1 VFLTSE
7 ILEEDSL
14 IYLPLQ
20 QQWYS
25 PSSCLWATS
34 TCISGKVAIASIYP
48 GLQEFFVD
56 RLGIQPPHVGMFVEE
71 LQRLANG
78 DIAPPIQQVSDLI
91 QEISSRA
98 PTPEA
103 LNGLRDCNILPIKG
117 IDGQV
122 SLQHAAS
129 RFAIVD
135 RLQYEDLFRGK
146 IPMLDFGLED
156 IHKLQPFLSALGLED
171 RYMSLNIKEKSMANS
186 STLDSILSR
195 RMRAKAYAFYRLVS
209 PYCSWSCSFH

>member
-1 VFLTSE
+1 
-7 ILEEDSL
+7 
-14 IYLPLQ
+14 
-20 QQWYS
+20 
-25 PSSCLWATS
+25 
-34 TCISGKVAIASIYP
+34 
-48 GLQEFFVD
+48 
-56 RLGIQPPHVGMFVEE
+56 MFVEE

-91 QEISSRA
+91 KEISSRG

-117 IDGQV
+117 IDSQV

-156 IHKLQPFLSALGLED
+156 IHELQPFLSALGLDD
-171 RYMSLNIKEKSMANS
+171 RYMSLNIKDKSMADP

-195 RMRAKAYAFYRLVS
+195 GMRAKAYAFYRLVS
-209 PYCSWSCSFH
+209 PNCSESYPSHQLLSLQVCRSLWYHTITRSVNPSSISSHQCLQK